1 MRISRLLLVFLLVI
15 AFIVELSYAG
25 KGGSLRQERM
35 NVMGHV
41 IIDVQRLTIG
51 SHVCF
56 SAKSAAKHACVFHQG
71 RMGIRRSALATT
83 TGKPKKAN
91 LNALEPLALPF
102 GFSNLISLLILD
114 LMRAQRATEKFLE

>member
-1 MRISRLLLVFLLVI
+1 M
-15 AFIVELSYAG
+15 
-25 KGGSLRQERM
+25 Q